1 MQYGRAALEKIED
14 LYGELE
20 TGPEGL
26 SDQESKLRL
35 TRFGPN
41 VLPRGK
47 KVGLAGRLAS
57 QFKNMFNV
65 LLLIASFLSFLSAI
79 AFGDS
84 GSLQM
89 GLAILAVVFINA
101 FFSLFQEYR
110 AERAAH
116 VIGEL
121 IPKKAKVIRG
131 GEVKEVDA
139 TEIVPGDVLALEEGD
154 R

>member
-1 MQYGRAALEKIED
+1 MSYGKAALEKIED
-14 LYGELE
+14 LYRELE

-35 TRFGPN
+35 LKFGSN

-47 KVGLAGRLAS
+47 KVGLAGKLAS

-65 LLLIASFLSFLSAI
+65 LLLIASFLSFLSSL

-84 GSLQM
+84 GSFQM

-116 VIGEL
+116 VISEL

-131 GEVKEVDA
+131 GEV
-139 TEIVPGDVLALEEGD
+139 
-154 R
+154 